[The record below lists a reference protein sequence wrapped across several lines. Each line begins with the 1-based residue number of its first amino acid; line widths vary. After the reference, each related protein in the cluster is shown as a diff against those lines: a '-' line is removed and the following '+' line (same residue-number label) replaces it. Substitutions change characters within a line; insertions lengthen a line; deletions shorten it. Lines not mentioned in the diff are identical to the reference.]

1 MGNVKEKVGIVERL
15 AYALTNIGNIP
26 VQAILGSYLLIF
38 YTNVVGLNPA
48 ACATLFLIARVLDG
62 LNDPVVGF
70 LIDHGPTTK
79 MGHFRPTLIIGSIA
93 CGINFLLMF
102 YGPYLATGGKLVI
115 AYVTYILIGILFPV
129 MDISLNSMLPVMT
142 ADVRERNALSSIK
155 GFAYMTGIFGLNIAA
170 PLIIGD
176 TTVAAGYLRLVTIA
190 TIIIIG
196 CSVVGTLGIKER
208 ITAAPGTESY
218 KFSDLFRILTQR
230 PVWVTFLST
239 MAYMVGTYILNT
251 SNTYF
256 FTYVLGDL
264 SLLSIVSLIQLFT
277 LIPFTILAVPL
288 VNRFGKKRLYAV
300 ALALITLTP
309 LVRLLNVTNVPI
321 LLITTAATGIGS
333 GICMPLTYAIQADN
347 TDYVELNLG
356 VKAQGAVAAL
366 SSFVTKCAM
375 GIGGAI
381 PGYVLASVGFDS
393 TAATQAGSVNSAI
406 IFCVIGAPAILGAVG
421 VLVFAILYPLSKE
434 RIEEQNAAIAQKR
447 A

>member
-1 MGNVKEKVGIVERL
+1 MEKINEKVGIVERL
-15 AYALTNIGNIP
+15 SYALTNIGNIP

-79 MGHFRPTLIIGSIA
+79 MGHFRPTLILGSIA

-102 YGPYLATGGKLVI
+102 YGPYMATGGKLVI
-115 AYVTYILIGILFPV
+115 AYVTYLLIGILFPV

-155 GFAYMTGIFGLNIAA
+155 GFAYMAGIFGLNIAA

-176 TTVAAGYLRLVTIA
+176 TTVASGYLRLVTIA
-190 TIIIIG
+190 TVIIIG
-196 CSVVGTLGIKER
+196 CSVIGTLGIKER
-208 ITAAPGTESY
+208 ITAAPGADSY
-218 KFSDLFRILTQR
+218 KFSDLFKILTQR

-256 FTYVLGDL
+256 YTYVLGDL
-264 SLLSIVSLIQLFT
+264 SLLSIVSIIELVT

-288 VNRFGKKRLYAV
+288 VNKFGKKRLYTV

-309 LVRLLNVTNVPI
+309 IVRLFNVTNVPI

-333 GICMPLTYAIQADN
+333 GICMPLTYSIQADN

-366 SSFVTKCAM
+366 SSFITKCAM

-381 PGYVLASVGFDS
+381 PGYILASVGFD
-393 TAATQAGSVNSAI
+393 ATQTTQASGVNAAI
-406 IFCVIGAPAILGAVG
+406 IFCVIGAPAILGLVG
-421 VLVFAILYPLSKE
+421 VLVFAVLYPLSKE
-434 RIEEQNAAIAQKR
+434 KVDEQNAEIAKIR
-447 A
+447 G